1 VTKHRAAGDAIES
14 LPNSLPALGN
24 STAQDAKPQI
34 NNLLDEL
41 SAFIPQKQKNGA
53 LCSVR
58 RMLESITPAEAA
70 KLQELLDN
78 ENILSSDLSLLVKR
92 HGYRIIGDVMRR
104 HRRRKFTGTG
114 CPCP

>member
-1 VTKHRAAGDAIES
+1 MTKRLDAGDAIES

-24 STAQDAKPQI
+24 STAQDVKPQI

-41 SAFIPQKQKNGA
+41 NSFIPQKQKNGA

-58 RMLESITPAEAA
+58 RMLETISATEAT
-70 KLQELLDN
+70 KLQELLEN

-92 HGYRIIGDVMRR
+92 HGYRISGDVMRR
-104 HRRRKFTGTG
+104 HRRRKVTGTG
-114 CPCP
+114 CACP

>member
-1 VTKHRAAGDAIES
+1 MKRPDAGDAIES

-24 STAQDAKPQI
+24 STAQDAKQQT
-34 NNLLDEL
+34 NNLLDAL
-41 SAFIPQKQKNGA
+41 NSFIPQKQSNGA

-58 RMLESITPAEAA
+58 KMLESITATEAV

-92 HGYRIIGDVMRR
+92 NGYHISGDVMRR
-104 HRRRKFTGTG
+104 HRRRKVTGTG
-114 CPCP
+114 CACP